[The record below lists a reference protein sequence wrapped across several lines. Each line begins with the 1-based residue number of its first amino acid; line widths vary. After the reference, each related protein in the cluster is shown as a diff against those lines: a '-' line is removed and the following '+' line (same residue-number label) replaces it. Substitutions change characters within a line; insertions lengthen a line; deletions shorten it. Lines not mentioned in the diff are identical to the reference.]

1 MSEGRHRR
9 RTVRLLARFVVLA
22 PVLVWTAC
30 SSGRA
35 GDAGPRIS
43 PTGIVYA
50 RGTPP
55 SDTRYSQTAALYL
68 RQERDE
74 RALELARE
82 GVEADPGNPI
92 HYFLA
97 GVAHVRLGDYEEAD
111 RMFSEAERIY
121 PAYELEVEPQRERAW
136 AEAFNDGAEA
146 YDRGDTEEAIRAWR
160 RGALIYDRRSE
171 VHRNL
176 GDLLVAEGR
185 EDEAIEVYREGLRG
199 LEAGPAARVPDED
212 ARERRERARIE
223 MEERLAQLYL
233 RNERYADAEPLLRRQ
248 LERDPT
254 DVEVRSDLAAALSG
268 QGREEEAAEL
278 YGALLSESTLEAN
291 QLFNLGVALFRQG
304 EPDRAA
310 TAFRRLTRIRPNSR
324 DAWFNYANAL
334 FAAEDWERL
343 AEIGDRLVEV
353 DPLGENSWLIT
364 ARARLE
370 SGDQEGAV
378 RRLERADEVPVFV
391 EDLQTGPTGGA
402 TLVQG
407 AVVGNRE
414 EPGSPVRIRFTFYRD
429 GESVGADTV
438 TVTAPAEDERESFRL
453 TYPEQ
458 TDSYRYE
465 ALP

>member
-1 MSEGRHRR
+1 M
-9 RTVRLLARFVVLA
+9 VRLLAGCVVLA
-22 PVLVWTAC
+22 PVLVWAAC
-30 SSGRA
+30 SSGRT

-55 SDTRYSQTAALYL
+55 ADTRYSQTAALYL

-82 GVEADPGNPI
+82 GVEADPGNPV

-97 GVAHVRLGDYEEAD
+97 GVAHVRLGQYEEAD

-121 PAYELEVEPQRERAW
+121 PAYELDVEPQRERAW
-136 AEAFNDGAEA
+136 AEAFNEGAEA
-146 YDRGDTEEAIRAWR
+146 YDRGDTEAAIRAWR
-160 RGALIYDRRSE
+160 RGALIYDRRPE

-176 GDLLVAEGR
+176 GNLLDAEGR
-185 EDEAIEVYREGLRG
+185 DEEAIEVYREGLEG

-212 ARERRERARIE
+212 ERERTERARIE

-233 RNERYADAEPLLRRQ
+233 RSGRFAAAEPLLRRQ
-248 LERDPT
+248 LARDST

-268 QGREEEAAEL
+268 QGRDEDAAEL
-278 YGALLSESTLEAN
+278 YGTLLSESTLEAN
-291 QLFNLGVALFRQG
+291 ELFNLGVALFRQG
-304 EPDRAA
+304 EPARAA
-310 TAFRRLTRIRPNSR
+310 EAFRRLTDLQPNSR

-343 AEIGDRLVEV
+343 SEIGDRLVEV
-353 DPLGENSWLIT
+353 DPLSENSWLIT

-370 SGDQEGAV
+370 SGDQEGALQ
-378 RRLERADEVPVFV
+378 RLERVDEVPVFV
-391 EDLQTGPTGGA
+391 EDLQTGPSGGG

-414 EPGSPVRIRFTFYRD
+414 EPGSPVRLRFTFYRD

-438 TVTAPAEDERESFRL
+438 TVPAPPEGEREPFRL
-453 TYPEQ
+453 SYPERA
-458 TDSYRYE
+458 DSYRYD
-465 ALP
+465 AVP